1 VIADADDRVSEL
13 KEMQEQPTWLSA
25 NKKRT
30 VD

>member
-1 VIADADDRVSEL
+1 VIANADDRVSEL
-13 KEMQEQPTWLSA
+13 KEMQEQLTWLSA